1 MCQTPNQGFGWNA
14 NARADTS
21 MDPLAKFDGPWSW
34 PSDPAVQNEYR
45 LALRLTFEDVTA
57 FRSALGKVVHVV
69 HHRVPSINVQRV
81 VTCGSAGKQTA
92 SSHGEGFRSAD
103 IDLVVFV
110 EGLDPS
116 SPNIGASISDTLDA
130 IQIAMDEQYPNTRD
144 LQWYRKFG
152 LRYVIKGMEIDILVG
167 APNVKPKDLLSISD
181 SLHRAFLSASVSH
194 LSKRFIG
201 RQNIIFKDM
210 VRVVKHWRD
219 SYGGWVREGKPKSY
233 LLELV
238 MLHAFLNNGLGKR
251 KHGTKYSRYSPYER
265 STALLM
271 DFFRLISSVEP
282 QSHVIHNASMLPDLF
297 VCFEP
302 YYKRADVPLD
312 EPEPIF
318 ARSRIVGKGRNR
330 SQKTRHAAAIVMDPV
345 NPTNNLWLTLADRG
359 TQLVAR
365 AKDTLRVL
373 ENNENSG

>member
-34 PSDPAVQNEYR
+34 PSDPAVQKEYR
-45 LALRLTFEDVTA
+45 LALRVTREDVTA

-69 HHRVPSINVQRV
+69 HHCVPSINVERV
-81 VTCGSAGKQTA
+81 ETCGSAGKQTA
-92 SSHGEGFRSAD
+92 SSHGEGFRSVD

-116 SPNIGASISDTLDA
+116 SPNIGSSISDALDA

-144 LQWYRKFG
+144 LHWYRKFG

-181 SLHRAFLSASVSH
+181 SQHRAFLSASVSH

-201 RQNIIFKDM
+201 KQNILFKDM

-219 SYGGWVREGKPKSY
+219 SFGGWVPEGKPKSY

-238 MLHAFLNNGLGKR
+238 MLHAFLNNGLGKP
-251 KHGTKYSRYSPYER
+251 KQGTMNSTFFPYWR
-265 STALLM
+265 STTLLI
-271 DFFRLISSVEP
+271 DFFRLIASVEP
-282 QSHVIHNASMLPDLF
+282 QSSVVHNAATLPPLF
-297 VCFEP
+297 VCFER
-302 YYKRADVPLD
+302 YYKRTDLPLD

-318 ARSRIVGKGRNR
+318 AKSRIVGKGRNK
-330 SQKTRHAAAIVMDPV
+330 SQKTRHAVAIVMDPV
-345 NPTNNLWLTLADRG
+345 NPTNNLWLTLGDRG

-365 AKDTLRVL
+365 AKGTLRVL
-373 ENNENSG
+373 ENNENPV